1 MFNMPRPEVKPI
13 FILSDGTGE
22 TAEKMVRAV
31 LRQFSGYLVHV
42 QIYPNI
48 INADL
53 AQDVFTEA
61 KEKDALVVST
71 LVHPETRT
79 IVQTLAQENRV
90 RHLELLSPLLTQ
102 MSHYLRATPTG
113 VPNQMHIID
122 DDYIRRINAIE
133 FTVKGDDGKEPRML
147 HLADI
152 VLLGVSRTS
161 KTPLSVYL
169 AHKGY
174 RVCNIPIVLE
184 KDLPDN
190 IFDINQNR
198 IFALTIEAQAL
209 SKIRTKRLKTMGVG
223 CKSSYGDMD
232 HILAELDWANSI
244 FESND
249 EWPLIDITERA
260 VEETAAIIINIM
272 NDRGL
277 SNETGDYSQ
286 L

>member
-1 MFNMPRPEVKPI
+1 MFNMPRPKVKPI
-13 FILSDGTGE
+13 FIISDGTGE

-48 INADL
+48 INAEL
-53 AQDVFTEA
+53 AQDVFVEA
-61 KEKDALVVST
+61 KENDALVVST

-79 IVQTLAQENRV
+79 IVQSLAQENRV
-90 RHLELLSPLLTQ
+90 RHVELLSPLLTQ
-102 MSHYLRATPTG
+102 MSHFLRATPTG

-184 KDLPDN
+184 KELPDN

-223 CKSSYGDMD
+223 SKSSYGDMG

>member
-1 MFNMPRPEVKPI
+1 MPRPEVKPI
-13 FILSDGTGE
+13 FIISDGTGE

-42 QIYPNI
+42 HVFPNI
-48 INADL
+48 INVEL
-53 AQDVFTEA
+53 AQEVFVEA
-61 KEKDALVVST
+61 TKKDALVVST

-79 IVQTLAQENRV
+79 IVQNLAQENRV

-147 HLADI
+147 EVADI

-174 RVCNIPIVLE
+174 RVCNIPIVLD
-184 KDLPDN
+184 KDLPDHVY
-190 IFDINQNR
+190 DIDQRR

-209 SKIRTKRLKTMGVG
+209 RKIRTKRLKTMGVDS
-223 CKSSYGDMD
+223 KNAYGDMD
-232 HILAELDWANSI
+232 HILAELDWAHSM
-244 FESND
+244 FERN

>member
-1 MFNMPRPEVKPI
+1 MPRPEVKPI
-13 FILSDGTGE
+13 FIISDGTGE

-42 QIYPNI
+42 QVFPNI
-48 INADL
+48 INVEL
-53 AQDVFTEA
+53 AQEVFVEA
-61 KEKDALVVST
+61 TKKDALVVST

-79 IVQTLAQENRV
+79 IVQNLAQENRV

-147 HLADI
+147 QMADI

-174 RVCNIPIVLE
+174 RVCNIPIVLD
-184 KDLPDN
+184 KDLPEH
-190 IFDINQNR
+190 IYDIDQRR

-209 SKIRTKRLKTMGVG
+209 RKIRTKRLKTMGVDS
-223 CKSSYGDMD
+223 KSVYGDMD
-232 HILAELDWANSI
+232 HILAELDWAHSM

-277 SNETGDYSQ
+277 SNEIGDYSQ